1 MSIMSDVQAWKRCH
15 YGSTLVIGEG
25 KTELL
30 TQRVQQEKG
39 CDTLTQFIT
48 NSSNLSRKPFIM
60 DLEQAGMTIII

>member
-1 MSIMSDVQAWKRCH
+1 MQ
-15 YGSTLVIGEG
+15 
-25 KTELL
+25 KTELS

-39 CDTLTQFIT
+39 CDTLTQVIT